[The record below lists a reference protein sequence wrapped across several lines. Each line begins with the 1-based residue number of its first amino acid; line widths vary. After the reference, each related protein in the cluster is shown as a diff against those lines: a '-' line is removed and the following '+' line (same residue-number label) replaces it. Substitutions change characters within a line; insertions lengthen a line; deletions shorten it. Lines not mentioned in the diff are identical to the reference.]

1 MYCFIIPNYNHT
13 HELEALLLSLSAY
26 EFPIIMTDDG
36 SQTSAKQ
43 LFESLVN
50 KVPLFTLIHHSEN
63 QGKGAAVQT
72 GLAHAHKLGFEYA
85 IQVDA
90 DGQHDLGDI
99 TSLIELS
106 KQCPGAL
113 ISGNPVYDESI
124 PKHRYFARYIT
135 HFWVYI
141 ETLSFQLK
149 DSMCGF
155 RVYPVSHSIALMD
168 KVNLGKRMDF
178 DTEIMV
184 RLYWQGLD
192 VKFLPTKVIY
202 PELGISHFRAFE
214 DNARISWMHTRL
226 FFGMLLRTP
235 KLIFRHFS

>member
-1 MYCFIIPNYNHT
+1 MYCLIIPNYNHT

-26 EFPIIMTDDG
+26 EFPIIMIDDG

-43 LFESLVN
+43 LFESLVD

-72 GLAHAHKLGFEYA
+72 GLKHANKLGFEYA

-90 DGQHDLGDI
+90 DGQHNLDDI
-99 TSLIELS
+99 TSLIALS
-106 KQCPGAL
+106 KRHPRAL
-113 ISGNPVYDESI
+113 ISGKPVYDDTI

-155 RVYPVSHSIALMD
+155 RIYPVGQSIKLMN
-168 KVNLGKRMDF
+168 KVSLGKRMDF

-202 PELGISHFRAFE
+202 PEFGISYFRAFE

-226 FFGMLLRTP
+226 FFGMLFRSP
-235 KLIFRHFS
+235 KLIFRHFN